1 MDDGPPQIETGRSA
15 LVLMDFQPAVLG
27 SIEEGLRA
35 SLVQNATTA
44 LAWARDLGMT
54 VAHVRVAF
62 SESDLAAISTRN
74 KTFAPLRG
82 GNMLLDGA
90 PECEIIDVLKPASD
104 ELVVRKTR
112 FGSFS
117 TTNLGS
123 LLHERGVESL
133 VLAGVTTSG
142 VVLSTVR
149 DAADQDYQLYV
160 LADACGDSDSTAHTV
175 LMERVLP
182 HQSWVIDTSQLPQLV

>member
-1 MDDGPPQIETGRSA
+1 MDEGTPRLDPGRSA

-27 SIEEGLRA
+27 SIEEGLRNP
-35 SLVQNATTA
+35 LVQSAMTA

-54 VAHVRVAF
+54 VAYVRVAF
-62 SESDLAAISTRN
+62 SEPDLAAISTRN
-74 KTFAPLRG
+74 KTFAALRG

-90 PECEIIDVLKPASD
+90 PECEIIDDLKPSTGD
-104 ELVVRKTR
+104 LVVRKIR

-117 TTNLGS
+117 TTSLGS
-123 LLHERGVESL
+123 LLQERGVETL

-160 LADACGDSDSTAHTV
+160 LADACGDSDSTAHAV

-182 HQSWVIDTSQLPQLV
+182 HQSWVIQTSQLSQLV

>member
-1 MDDGPPQIETGRSA
+1 MNDDSPRIDIGQSA

-27 SIEEGLRA
+27 SIEEGLRT
-35 SLVQNATTA
+35 SVVQNATAA
-44 LAWARDLGMT
+44 LAWARELGMT

-62 SESDLAAISTRN
+62 SESDLAAIPTRN

-90 PECEIIDVLKPASD
+90 PECEIIDDLKPAGD

-117 TTNLGS
+117 
-123 LLHERGVESL
+123 
-133 VLAGVTTSG
+133 
-142 VVLSTVR
+142 
-149 DAADQDYQLYV
+149 
-160 LADACGDSDSTAHTV
+160 
-175 LMERVLP
+175 
-182 HQSWVIDTSQLPQLV
+182 